1 MELSCTR
8 LTPALGAVATLPS
21 PRGDIS
27 EEVADMVHAALMAH
41 SVLVLPD
48 AQLDAGQMVQL
59 GEALG
64 TLGVRHHSYASHPEF
79 EDVVVLTWEGDQKP
93 DAAEWHSDMTYRTQP
108 PFASIL
114 KAVEVPPV
122 GGDTL
127 WASMFAVHDALPPG
141 LRSDLEQLEAVHD
154 MGAFRTDAYR
164 EGGDE
169 GIVEAFKRAGTAVHP
184 VIAHHP
190 VTGRPYMN
198 VSESFTRFVI
208 GVSAPE
214 SARILTYLFDL
225 INRPDFHVRV
235 KWEVGTIVIWDNRGT
250 QHYAVADYLPHRRVM
265 HRVAVMSDKRT
276 PSGDAADNMLRS
288 SDDGRVVFSGGE
300 RARP

>member
-1 MELSCTR
+1 MQLSCTR
-8 LTPALGAVATLPS
+8 LTPALGAVAALPS
-21 PRGDIS
+21 ERGD
-27 EEVADMVHAALMAH
+27 VAEDLADAVHAGLMEH
-41 SVLVLPD
+41 SVLVLPHAD
-48 AQLDAGQMVQL
+48 LDAGRMVQL

-64 TLGVRHHSYASHPEF
+64 TLGVRHHSYQTHPEF

-93 DAAEWHSDMTYRTQP
+93 DAAEWHADMTYRSQP

-114 KAVEVPPV
+114 KAVELPAV

-127 WASMFAVHDALPPG
+127 WASMFAVHDALEPG
-141 LRSDLEQLEAVHD
+141 LRCDLEQLQAVHD

-169 GIVEAFKRAGTAVHP
+169 GITEAFTRAGTAVHP

-190 VTGRPYMN
+190 VTGRPYVN

-208 GVSAPE
+208 GLSAPE
-214 SARILTYLFDL
+214 SARTLTYLFDL
-225 INRPDFHVRV
+225 INRPDFHVRI
-235 KWEVGTIVIWDNRGT
+235 KWEVGTVVIWDNRGT

-265 HRVAVMSDKRT
+265 HRVAVMTDKRT
-276 PSGDAADNMLRS
+276 PVPGVSANMRDS
-288 SDDGRVVFSGGE
+288 
-300 RARP
+300 RAPNGQVLA